1 MEKFKISYDV
11 KKDLETLDKRVKEI
25 IKDVAEVNKEE
36 TTMTAITII
45 NCTPHVITLV
55 NEDGSILRQ
64 FSPSGILPRVSVNK
78 EPMGL
83 LDDGIIP
90 VPLYAQAYGTV
101 VDLPEQKENTF
112 LIVSGLVASAAKRG
126 DLLVPGDQVRDE
138 EGRVIGCKFLAMPAV

>member
-36 TTMTAITII
+36 TNMTKIV
-45 NCTPHVITLV
+45 NCTPHVITIV
-55 NEDGSILRQ
+55 TEDGGILRQ
-64 FSPSGILPRVSVNK
+64 FEPSGILPRVSVNK

-83 LDDGIIP
+83 LNDGIIP
-90 VPLYAQAYGTV
+90 VPLYAQAYGNV
-101 VDLPEQKENTF
+101 VDLPEQEEDTF

>member
-1 MEKFKISYDV
+1 MKEFKITYDV
-11 KKDLETLDKRVKEI
+11 KKDLEALDKRVKEI
-25 IKDVAEVNKEE
+25 IKDVVEVNKEE
-36 TTMTAITII
+36 TKMTIV
-45 NCTPHVITLV
+45 NCTPHKITIV

-64 FSPSGILPRVSVNK
+64 FAPSGILPRVSVNK

-83 LDDGIIP
+83 LDDGITP

-101 VDLPEQKENTF
+101 VDLPEQKEDTF
-112 LIVSGLVASAAKRG
+112 YIVSGLVASAAKRG

>member
-1 MEKFKISYDV
+1 MKEFKITYNV

-25 IKDVAEVNKEE
+25 IKDVTKKEE
-36 TTMTAITII
+36 TTMTNII
-45 NCTPHVITLV
+45 NCTPHIITLV

-64 FSPSGILPRVSVNK
+64 FEPSGILPRVSINK

-83 LDDGIIP
+83 LDDGVIP

-101 VDLPEQKENTF
+101 VDLPEQKEDTF
-112 LIVSGLVASAAKRG
+112 FIVSGLVASAAKRG